1 MTEPAITPELVAKHN
16 LTPEEYAHAK
26 EILGGREPSY
36 TELGIF
42 SVMWSEHCS
51 YKNTRPLLKTFPTK
65 SPKILVGAGE
75 ENAGIIDIGDGLAIA
90 FKIESHNHPSAVE
103 PFQGAATGVG
113 GIVRDIFTM
122 GARPVCAVNSLR
134 FGPIT
139 KEIIPKNGKNKSI
152 ESVQITQA
160 GKIHFGVEVIIL
172 SEQQIAADVIAAVP
186 THIAKK
192 YHVVPVSKKKN
203 SLTIALADPSDFA
216 TIDNLTHLLQSE
228 LEIKTSSPEE
238 IEAAIKKYYSGNSET
253 NGVQNQIA
261 NNRRLFAE
269 VVSGIAHYGNCFGIP
284 TIAGEV
290 YFDKSYE
297 GNPLVNAFCLGVLR
311 HEQIARGAAKG
322 IGNPVFYVGPATGRD
337 GLAGAA
343 FASKDLT
350 EESAEQQ
357 RGAVQVGDPFM
368 EKLVCEACLELLATG
383 CVAGI
388 QDMGAAGLTCS
399 TCETA
404 ARAGT
409 GIEIELDKVPQRAPN
424 MTSYEIMLSESQER
438 MLIIVHKGREAEVKR
453 IFDKWDLPWAEVGF
467 VTDTGRM
474 VVRHGGKI
482 VADIPAKKIADESP
496 VYQRE
501 SSEPEYLKAV
511 RAFRL
516 DGIPDTKT
524 PADDLKKL
532 LAWPSIASKNWVY
545 RQYDHQVRDGSVVL
559 PGSDAAVIRIKSDS
573 LPVMGG
579 TGDSPVASG
588 NLPEASGR
596 LVAGQNRP
604 VACSTQIPEKLI
616 AMTVDCNGVYVYLDP
631 YEGAKAVVTEACRN
645 LACSGAVP
653 LGATDNLN
661 MANPHKPELF
671 WQMRESVRGLAE
683 ACKFFNAPV
692 TGGNCSLYN
701 QNPSGP
707 IDPTP
712 TVAVV
717 GIVEKLEHVTT
728 QWFKDEGD
736 AIILLGEIVD
746 ANDPILGL
754 GGSAYLQVIHGKKT
768 GSPPRCDLETA
779 KTLHTTLLGLIQS
792 GLVKSAHDCSD
803 GGLAVALAES
813 CISQLI
819 ARETPR
825 LIGATIDLSKV
836 GQASSL
842 SEKETHRQDAC
853 ATMRLDAFLFGETQS
868 RVVISCKPLDTVKV
882 VERAKLMGV
891 PAIQIGKVGGDKL
904 TVKTTSGEF
913 SAPLIELHDAWWNS
927 IARAMA

>member
-16 LTPEEYAHAK
+16 LTPDEYAHAR

-139 KEIIPKNGKNKSI
+139 ENEMGSARASRAAVDASSTANGKTDDEASSATR
-152 ESVQITQA
+152 EGA
-160 GKIHFGVEVIIL
+160 C
-172 SEQQIAADVIAAVP
+172 
-186 THIAKK
+186 
-192 YHVVPVSKKKN
+192 
-203 SLTIALADPSDFA
+203 DP
-216 TIDNLTHLLQSE
+216 
-228 LEIKTSSPEE
+228 
-238 IEAAIKKYYSGNSET
+238 
-253 NGVQNQIA
+253 QIA
-261 NNRRLFAE
+261 NNRRLFAG

-438 MLIIVHKGREAEVKR
+438 MLIIINKGREAEVKR

-467 VTDTGRM
+467 VTDTGKM
-474 VVRHGGKI
+474 IVRHGGKI

-516 DGIPDTKT
+516 DGILDTKT
-524 PADDLKKL
+524 PAEDLKKL

-559 PGSDAAVIRIKSDS
+559 PGSDAAVIRIKADS
-573 LPVMGG
+573 IPVLGSAR
-579 TGDSPVASG
+579 TSRASVDASPTTKADDEASSAA
-588 NLPEASGR
+588 PEAG
-596 LVAGQNRP
+596 A
-604 VACSTQIPEKLI
+604 IPEKLI

-631 YEGAKAVVTEACRN
+631 YEGAKAVVAEACRN

-717 GIVEKLEHVTT
+717 GIIEKLEHVTT

-736 AIILLGEIVD
+736 AIILLGEIMD
-746 ANDPILGL
+746 ASDPIFGL
-754 GGSAYLQVIHGKKT
+754 GGSAYLQVVHGKKT

-803 GGLAVALAES
+803 GGLAVCLAES
-813 CISQLI
+813 CISELV
-819 ARETPR
+819 ARETPG
-825 LIGATIDLSKV
+825 LIGAQIDLPAFKDV
-836 GQASSL
+836 
-842 SEKETHRQDAC
+842 
-853 ATMRLDAFLFGETQS
+853 RLDALLFGETQS
-868 RVVISCKPLDTVKV
+868 RVVVSCKNLDAVKV

-891 PAIQIGKVGGDKL
+891 PAMQIGKVGGGKL
-904 TVKTTSGEF
+904 TIKIGDQEF
-913 SAPLIELHDAWWNS
+913 SAPLAELHDAWWNS

>member
-1 MTEPAITPELVAKHN
+1 MQEPAITPELVQKHN
-16 LTPEEYAHAK
+16 LTPDEYAKIK
-26 EILGGREPSY
+26 EVLGREPGY

-122 GARPVCAVNSLR
+122 GARPVCAINSLR
-134 FGPIT
+134 FGPIS
-139 KEIIPKNGKNKSI
+139 KVGD
-152 ESVQITQA
+152 
-160 GKIHFGVEVIIL
+160 
-172 SEQQIAADVIAAVP
+172 DVR
-186 THIAKK
+186 
-192 YHVVPVSKKKN
+192 
-203 SLTIALADPSDFA
+203 SLTSNPGKD
-216 TIDNLTHLLQSE
+216 QS
-228 LEIKTSSPEE
+228 LVTSTPTREE
-238 IEAAIKKYYSGNSET
+238 DEAVLK
-253 NGVQNQIA
+253 
-261 NNRRLFAE
+261 NNRRLFAG

-284 TIAGEV
+284 TVAGEV

-311 HEQIARGAAKG
+311 HEQIARGAARG

-343 FASKDLT
+343 FASQDLT
-350 EESAEQQ
+350 DESAEQQ

-383 CVAGI
+383 AVAGI

-409 GIEIELDKVPQRAPN
+409 GIEIELDKVPQRAPH

-438 MLIIVHKGREAEVKR
+438 MLIIVKKGREDEVKR
-453 IFDKWDLPWAEVGF
+453 IFDKWDLPWSEIGQ

-474 VVRHGGKI
+474 VVRHHGR
-482 VADIPAKKIADESP
+482 VVVDVPAKKLADEAP
-496 VYQRE
+496 VYYRDAQ
-501 SSEPEYLKAV
+501 EPTYLKEV
-511 RAFRL
+511 RAFLL
-516 DGIPDTKT
+516 DGI
-524 PADDLKKL
+524 ADCSSPMADLKKL

-545 RQYDHQVRDGSVVL
+545 RQYDHMVRDGSVVC
-559 PGSDAAVIRIKSDS
+559 PGSDAAVIRIKTDSQPESSDAK
-573 LPVMGG
+573 PAA
-579 TGDSPVASG
+579 D
-588 NLPEASGR
+588 
-596 LVAGQNRP
+596 
-604 VACSTQIPEKLI
+604 KFI

-631 YEGAKAVVTEACRN
+631 YEGGKAAITEACRN

-671 WQMRESVRGLAE
+671 WQMKESVRGLADG
-683 ACKFFNAPV
+683 CKAFNAPV

-717 GIVEKLEHVTT
+717 GLVEKPEHITT

-736 AIILLGEIVD
+736 AIILLGEVVD
-746 ANDPILGL
+746 TKDPILGL
-754 GGSAYLQVIHGKKT
+754 GGSAYLQVVHGRKT
-768 GSPPRCDLETA
+768 GTPPRCDLDEA

-792 GLVKSAHDCSD
+792 GLIKSAHDCSD

-813 CISQLI
+813 CISQQI

-825 LIGATIDLSKV
+825 LIGASIDLTAF
-836 GQASSL
+836 GAPASGP
-842 SEKETHRQDAC
+842 AP
-853 ATMRLDAFLFGETQS
+853 RLDALLFGETQS
-868 RVVISCKPLDTVKV
+868 RVVVSCKALDAVKV
-882 VERAKLMGV
+882 IERAKLLGV
-891 PAIQIGKVGGDKL
+891 PAARIGAVGGDKL
-904 TVKTTSGEF
+904 AIKTAAGES
-913 SAPLIELHDAWWNS
+913 SAPLAELHDVWWHS

>member
-16 LTPEEYAHAK
+16 LTPEEYAHAV
-26 EILGGREPSY
+26 EILGRTPTY

-51 YKNTRPLLKTFPTK
+51 YKNTKPLLKTFPTK

-75 ENAGIIDIGDGLAIA
+75 ENAGIIDIGDGIAIA

-103 PFQGAATGVG
+103 PFQGATTGVG

-139 KEIIPKNGKNKSI
+139 ANG
-152 ESVQITQA
+152 ESD
-160 GKIHFGVEVIIL
+160 L
-172 SEQQIAADVIAAVP
+172 SN
-186 THIAKK
+186 
-192 YHVVPVSKKKN
+192 SK
-203 SLTIALADPSDFA
+203 A
-216 TIDNLTHLLQSE
+216 E
-228 LEIKTSSPEE
+228 
-238 IEAAIKKYYSGNSET
+238 
-253 NGVQNQIA
+253 IA
-261 NNRRLFAE
+261 NNRRLFAG

-284 TIAGEV
+284 TVAGEV
-290 YFDKSYE
+290 YFDKTYQ

-311 HEQIARGAAKG
+311 HEQITRGAARG
-322 IGNPVFYVGPATGRD
+322 VGNPVFYVGPATGRD

-343 FASKDLT
+343 FASQDLT
-350 EESAEQQ
+350 EESSEQQ

-383 CVAGI
+383 AVAGM

-399 TCETA
+399 TCEMA

-409 GIEIELDKVPQRAPN
+409 GIEIELDKVPQRAAK
-424 MTSYEIMLSESQER
+424 MSSYELMLSESQER
-438 MLIIVHKGREAEVKR
+438 MLIVVHKGREEEVKR
-453 IFDKWDLPWAEVGF
+453 IFDKWDLPWAEIGII
-467 VTDTGRM
+467 TDTGHM
-474 VVRHGGKI
+474 KVRHGGKL
-482 VADIPAKKIADESP
+482 VVDIPAKKIADESP
-496 VYQRE
+496 VYHRE
-501 SSEPEYLKAV
+501 GVEPAYLKDV

-516 DGIPDTKT
+516 DGIPDSQS
-524 PADDLKKL
+524 PISDLLKL

-559 PGSDAAVIRIKSDS
+559 PGSDAAVIRIKTDS
-573 LPVMGG
+573 LPVM
-579 TGDSPVASG
+579 TADLA
-588 NLPEASGR
+588 AR
-596 LVAGQNRP
+596 VAGTP
-604 VACSTQIPEKLI
+604 VPEKLI
-616 AMTVDCNGVYVYLDP
+616 AMTVDCNGGYVYLDP
-631 YEGAKAVVTEACRN
+631 YEGAKIAVAEACRN
-645 LACSGAVP
+645 LACSGALP

-661 MANPHKPELF
+661 MPSPLKPELF
-671 WQMRESVRGLAE
+671 WQIKESVRGLAE
-683 ACKFFNAPV
+683 GCQAFNAPV

-701 QNPSGP
+701 QNPAGP

-712 TVAVV
+712 TISVV
-717 GIVEKLEHVTT
+717 GLIEKLEHVTT

-736 AIILLGEIVD
+736 AIILLGD
-746 ANDPILGL
+746 AVETTPLQGL
-754 GGSAYLQVIHGKKT
+754 GGSAYLQVVHGKKA
-768 GSPPRCDLETA
+768 GSPPRCDLEVA

-792 GLVKSAHDCSD
+792 GLVKSAHDCSE

-825 LIGATIDLSKV
+825 LLGATVDLSRVAADVSPLHTNSGEDQSRLTNKAV
-836 GQASSL
+836 
-842 SEKETHRQDAC
+842 
-853 ATMRLDAFLFGETQS
+853 RLDALLFGETQS
-868 RVVISCKPLDTVKV
+868 RIVISCKALDAVKV

-891 PAIQIGKVGGDKL
+891 PAVQIGKVGGDQL
-904 TVKTTSGEF
+904 TVKTAGGEF
-913 SAPLIELHDAWWNS
+913 SAPLTELHDPWWNS

>member
-1 MTEPAITPELVAKHN
+1 MTEPTITPELVAKHN
-16 LTPEEYAHAK
+16 LTPEEYTHVK
-26 EILGGREPSY
+26 EVLGRVPSY

-75 ENAGIIDIGDGLAIA
+75 ENAGIIDIGDGIAIA

-139 KEIIPKNGKNKSI
+139 ENGMGSARASRAAVDASSTANGK
-152 ESVQITQA
+152 
-160 GKIHFGVEVIIL
+160 
-172 SEQQIAADVIAAVP
+172 ADDEAPSATREGACAP
-186 THIAKK
+186 QD
-192 YHVVPVSKKKN
+192 KN
-203 SLTIALADPSDFA
+203 SKA
-216 TIDNLTHLLQSE
+216 E
-228 LEIKTSSPEE
+228 
-238 IEAAIKKYYSGNSET
+238 
-253 NGVQNQIA
+253 IA
-261 NNRRLFAE
+261 NNRRLFAG
-269 VVSGIAHYGNCFGIP
+269 VVAGIAHYGNCFGIP

-343 FASKDLT
+343 FASQDLT

-383 CVAGI
+383 AVAGI

-438 MLIIVHKGREAEVKR
+438 MLIIVHKGREEEVKR
-453 IFDKWDLPWAEVGF
+453 IFDKWDLPWSEIGF

-501 SSEPEYLKAV
+501 AREPEYLKEV

-516 DGIPDTKT
+516 DGIADTT
-524 PADDLKKL
+524 SPADDLKKL
-532 LAWPSIASKNWVY
+532 LSWPTIASKNWVY
-545 RQYDHQVRDGSVVL
+545 RQYDHMVRDGSVVC
-559 PGSDAAVIRIKSDS
+559 PGSDAAVLRIKADS
-573 LPVMGG
+573 LPDLGSIAASAASFGAPPNESPSVVGG
-579 TGDSPVASG
+579 APTTAR
-588 NLPEASGR
+588 EAR
-596 LVAGQNRP
+596 AL
-604 VACSTQIPEKLI
+604 PEKLI
-616 AMTVDCNGVYVYLDP
+616 AMSVDGNGTYVYLDP
-631 YEGAKAVVTEACRN
+631 YEGGKIVVTEACRN

-653 LGATDNLN
+653 LGTTDNLN
-661 MANPHKPELF
+661 MPSPMKPELF
-671 WQMRESVRGLAE
+671 WQIAESVRGLAE
-683 ACKFFNAPV
+683 ACRAFNAPV

-701 QNPSGP
+701 QSPNGP

-712 TVAVV
+712 TVVVV
-717 GIVEKLEHVTT
+717 GLIEKPEHVTT

-736 AIILLGEIVD
+736 AVILLGDIVD
-746 ANDPILGL
+746 KADPILGL

-768 GSPPRCDLETA
+768 GSPPRCDFETA

-792 GLVKSAHDCSD
+792 GLVKSAHDCSE
-803 GGLAVALAES
+803 GGVAVCLAES
-813 CISQLI
+813 CISQLV

-825 LIGATIDLSKV
+825 LIGATIDLSAV
-836 GQASSL
+836 AAVCDRRENGADTAPLQI
-842 SEKETHRQDAC
+842 
-853 ATMRLDAFLFGETQS
+853 RLDALFFGETQS
-868 RVVISCKPLDTVKV
+868 RIVITCKPLDAVKV

-891 PAIQIGKVGGDKL
+891 PAGQIGKVGGDKL
-904 TVKTTSGEF
+904 TVKTAAGEF
-913 SAPLIELHDAWWNS
+913 SAPLAELHDAWWNS

>member
-16 LTPEEYAHAK
+16 LTPDEYTQAK
-26 EILGGREPSY
+26 EILGRTPSY

-75 ENAGIIDIGDGLAIA
+75 ENAGIIDIGDGIAIA

-103 PFQGAATGVG
+103 PFQGATTGVG

-122 GARPVCAVNSLR
+122 GARPICAVNSLR

-139 KEIIPKNGKNKSI
+139 SDAGDDVSLKS
-152 ESVQITQA
+152 
-160 GKIHFGVEVIIL
+160 
-172 SEQQIAADVIAAVP
+172 
-186 THIAKK
+186 
-192 YHVVPVSKKKN
+192 
-203 SLTIALADPSDFA
+203 
-216 TIDNLTHLLQSE
+216 
-228 LEIKTSSPEE
+228 
-238 IEAAIKKYYSGNSET
+238 NSESQSLVTSTPT
-253 NGVQNQIA
+253 NGETTDAQLK
-261 NNRRLFAE
+261 NNRRLFAG

-311 HEQIARGAAKG
+311 HEQITRGAAKG
-322 IGNPVFYVGPATGRD
+322 VGNPVFYVGPATGRD

-343 FASKDLT
+343 FASQDLT

-383 CVAGI
+383 AVAGM

-399 TCETA
+399 TCEMA

-424 MTSYEIMLSESQER
+424 MSSYEIMLSESQER
-438 MLIIVHKGREAEVKR
+438 MLIVVHKGREEEVKR
-453 IFDKWDLPWAEVGF
+453 IFDKWDLPWSEIGII
-467 VTDTGRM
+467 TDTGHM
-474 VVRHGGKI
+474 VVRHGGKL
-482 VADIPAKKIADESP
+482 VVDIPAKKIADESP

-501 SSEPEYLKAV
+501 AQEPAYLKEV

-516 DGIPDTKT
+516 DGIADTKT
-524 PADDLKKL
+524 PAEDLQKL

-545 RQYDHQVRDGSVVL
+545 RQYDHQVRDGSLVL
-559 PGSDAAVIRIKSDS
+559 PGSDAAVIRIKTDS
-573 LPVMGG
+573 LPVMSAELAAKV
-579 TGDSPVASG
+579 GDAKVS
-588 NLPEASGR
+588 
-596 LVAGQNRP
+596 
-604 VACSTQIPEKLI
+604 EKYL
-616 AMTVDCNGVYVYLDP
+616 AMTVDCNGGYVYLDP
-631 YEGAKAVVTEACRN
+631 YEGGKAAVAEACRN
-645 LACSGAVP
+645 LACSGAIP

-671 WQMRESVRGLAE
+671 WQIRESVRGLADG
-683 ACKFFNAPV
+683 CKAFNAPV

-717 GIVEKLEHVTT
+717 GIVEKPEHITT

-746 ANDPILGL
+746 RADPIFGL
-754 GGSAYLQVIHGKKT
+754 GGSAYLQVIHGRKT

-792 GLVKSAHDCSD
+792 GLVKSAHDCSE
-803 GGLAVALAES
+803 GGLAVAVAES

-825 LIGATIDLSKV
+825 LIGAHIDLGTIKDV
-836 GQASSL
+836 
-842 SEKETHRQDAC
+842 
-853 ATMRLDAFLFGETQS
+853 RLDALLFGETQS
-868 RVVISCKPLDTVKV
+868 RIVITCQPLDAVKV

-904 TVKTTSGEF
+904 TVKTATGEF
-913 SAPLIELHDAWWNS
+913 SAPLASLHDAWWNS

>member
-65 SPKILVGAGE
+65 SLKILVGAGE

-139 KEIIPKNGKNKSI
+139 NENGSA
-152 ESVQITQA
+152 T
-160 GKIHFGVEVIIL
+160 
-172 SEQQIAADVIAAVP
+172 
-186 THIAKK
+186 
-192 YHVVPVSKKKN
+192 VPV
-203 SLTIALADPSDFA
+203 A
-216 TIDNLTHLLQSE
+216 TSGV
-228 LEIKTSSPEE
+228 SPEE
-238 IEAAIKKYYSGNSET
+238 NKNNSIQRDAESGVPEARAP
-253 NGVQNQIA
+253 QIQ
-261 NNRRLFAE
+261 NNRRLFAG
-269 VVSGIAHYGNCFGIP
+269 VVNGIAHYGNCFGIP

-322 IGNPVFYVGPATGRD
+322 TGNPVFYVGPATGRD

-516 DGIPDTKT
+516 DGIPDTKN
-524 PADDLKKL
+524 PAEDLKKL

-573 LPVMGG
+573 IPVM
-579 TGDSPVASG
+579 TAELKSKIGDAKVS
-588 NLPEASGR
+588 
-596 LVAGQNRP
+596 
-604 VACSTQIPEKLI
+604 EKLI

-717 GIVEKLEHVTT
+717 GIVEKPEHVTT

-746 ANDPILGL
+746 ANDSIFGL

-768 GSPPRCDLETA
+768 GSPPHCDLETA

-825 LIGATIDLSKV
+825 LLGATIDFSTIKDV
-836 GQASSL
+836 
-842 SEKETHRQDAC
+842 
-853 ATMRLDAFLFGETQS
+853 RLDALLFGEMQS
-868 RVVISCKPLDTVKV
+868 RVVISCKPLDAVKV
-882 VERAKLMGV
+882 VERTKLMGV
-891 PAIQIGKVGGDKL
+891 PAVQIGKVGGDKL
-904 TVKTTSGEF
+904 VIKTTSGEF
-913 SAPLIELHDAWWNS
+913 SAPLTELHDAWWNS

>member
-16 LTPEEYAHAK
+16 LTPEEYAHVK
-26 EILGGREPSY
+26 QILGREPSY

-65 SPKILVGAGE
+65 SKKILVGAGE

-122 GARPVCAVNSLR
+122 GARPICSVNSLR

-139 KEIIPKNGKNKSI
+139 
-152 ESVQITQA
+152 
-160 GKIHFGVEVIIL
+160 EVAAPNL
-172 SEQQIAADVIAAVP
+172 PSEAQHRALRNLQQ
-186 THIAKK
+186 
-192 YHVVPVSKKKN
+192 
-203 SLTIALADPSDFA
+203 F
-216 TIDNLTHLLQSE
+216 
-228 LEIKTSSPEE
+228 
-238 IEAAIKKYYSGNSET
+238 
-253 NGVQNQIA
+253 A
-261 NNRRLFAE
+261 NNRRLFAG

-343 FASKDLT
+343 FASQDLT

-383 CVAGI
+383 AVAGI

-438 MLIIVHKGREAEVKR
+438 MLIIVHKGREEEVKR
-453 IFDKWDLPWAEVGF
+453 IFDKWDLPWSEIGF

-474 VVRHGGKI
+474 VVKQHGKV

-501 SSEPEYLKAV
+501 SKEPEYLKAV

-516 DGIPDTKT
+516 DRIPQT
-524 PADDLKKL
+524 PDPRRRSPETACLADDCL
-532 LAWPSIASKNWVY
+532 
-545 RQYDHQVRDGSVVL
+545 
-559 PGSDAAVIRIKSDS
+559 
-573 LPVMGG
+573 
-579 TGDSPVASG
+579 
-588 NLPEASGR
+588 
-596 LVAGQNRP
+596 
-604 VACSTQIPEKLI
+604 EKL
-616 AMTVDCNGVYVYLDP
+616 
-631 YEGAKAVVTEACRN
+631 
-645 LACSGAVP
+645 
-653 LGATDNLN
+653 
-661 MANPHKPELF
+661 
-671 WQMRESVRGLAE
+671 GL
-683 ACKFFNAPV
+683 
-692 TGGNCSLYN
+692 S
-701 QNPSGP
+701 P
-707 IDPTP
+707 I
-712 TVAVV
+712 
-717 GIVEKLEHVTT
+717 
-728 QWFKDEGD
+728 
-736 AIILLGEIVD
+736 
-746 ANDPILGL
+746 
-754 GGSAYLQVIHGKKT
+754 
-768 GSPPRCDLETA
+768 
-779 KTLHTTLLGLIQS
+779 
-792 GLVKSAHDCSD
+792 
-803 GGLAVALAES
+803 
-813 CISQLI
+813 
-819 ARETPR
+819 
-825 LIGATIDLSKV
+825 
-836 GQASSL
+836 
-842 SEKETHRQDAC
+842 
-853 ATMRLDAFLFGETQS
+853 
-868 RVVISCKPLDTVKV
+868 
-882 VERAKLMGV
+882 
-891 PAIQIGKVGGDKL
+891 
-904 TVKTTSGEF
+904 
-913 SAPLIELHDAWWNS
+913 
-927 IARAMA
+927 

>member
-1 MTEPAITPELVAKHN
+1 MPAARRRGRRNRMNAQLVGDSLQKFNVSFNHGAVNLGEHTSKAKEENALKTVLQTGRYRICLFHLPGAIILSLALAIRHFYRMTEPAITPELVAKHN
-16 LTPEEYAHAK
+16 LTPEEYAHAV
-26 EILGGREPSY
+26 EILGRTPTY

-139 KEIIPKNGKNKSI
+139 AKGIVSGSVG
-152 ESVQITQA
+152 ESV
-160 GKIHFGVEVIIL
+160 
-172 SEQQIAADVIAAVP
+172 SEKANETDSHSP
-186 THIAKK
+186 
-192 YHVVPVSKKKN
+192 
-203 SLTIALADPSDFA
+203 
-216 TIDNLTHLLQSE
+216 THLLTP
-228 LEIKTSSPEE
+228 LPG
-238 IEAAIKKYYSGNSET
+238 A
-253 NGVQNQIA
+253 NGVTQEIL
-261 NNRRLFAE
+261 NNRRLFAG
-269 VVSGIAHYGNCFGIP
+269 VVAGIAHYGNCFGIP

-290 YFDKSYE
+290 YFDKTYQ

-311 HEQIARGAAKG
+311 HEQITRGAAKG
-322 IGNPVFYVGPATGRD
+322 VGNPVFYVGPATGRD

-343 FASKDLT
+343 FASQDLT

-383 CVAGI
+383 AVAGM

-404 ARAGT
+404 SRAGT

-424 MTSYEIMLSESQER
+424 MSSYEIMLSESQER
-438 MLIIVHKGREAEVKR
+438 MLIVVHKGREEEVKK
-453 IFDKWDLPWAEVGF
+453 IFDKWDLPWSEIGV

-474 VVRHGGKI
+474 VVKHGGQV

-501 SSEPEYLKAV
+501 AVEPAYIKEV

-516 DGIPDTKT
+516 DGVPDTSDPT
-524 PADDLKKL
+524 DVLKRL

-545 RQYDHQVRDGSVVL
+545 RQYDHQVRAGSVVL

-573 LPVMGG
+573 LPVM
-579 TGDSPVASG
+579 TTELAAKVGDAKVS
-588 NLPEASGR
+588 
-596 LVAGQNRP
+596 
-604 VACSTQIPEKLI
+604 EKLI
-616 AMTVDCNGVYVYLDP
+616 AMTVDCNGGYVYLDP
-631 YEGAKAVVTEACRN
+631 YEGAKTAVAEACRN
-645 LACSGAVP
+645 LACSGAIP

-661 MANPHKPELF
+661 MPSPLKPELF
-671 WQMRESVRGLAE
+671 WQIKESVRGLAE
-683 ACKFFNAPV
+683 GCKAFNAPV

-701 QNPSGP
+701 QSPAGP

-712 TVAVV
+712 TISVV
-717 GIVEKLEHVTT
+717 GLIEKPEHVTT

-736 AIILLGEIVD
+736 AIILLGEPVE
-746 ANDPILGL
+746 ATPLRGL
-754 GGSAYLQVIHGKKT
+754 GGSAYLQVIHGIKN
-768 GSPPRCDLETA
+768 GSPPRCDLEVA

-792 GLVKSAHDCSD
+792 GLVKSAHDCSE

-819 ARETPR
+819 ARDTPR
-825 LIGATIDLSKV
+825 LIGATIDLS
-836 GQASSL
+836 GGATSRQSEANFSEENNAAL
-842 SEKETHRQDAC
+842 SQDA
-853 ATMRLDAFLFGETQS
+853 ATTRLDALLFGETQS
-868 RVVISCKPLDTVKV
+868 RVVISCKALDAVKV

-891 PAIQIGKVGGDKL
+891 PAARIGTVGGDKL
-904 TVKTTSGEF
+904 AVKTAGGEF
-913 SAPLIELHDAWWNS
+913 SAPLTELHDAWWNS